1 MGSRASANKHP
12 PPPQTNAPKTK
23 TRHPSNEPPSIRAG
37 AALARVPRACARP
50 GEELRRG
57 PRPGLVRVPI
67 APRRVMRDAG
77 RRENDDEARR
87 EGRNHRAKKRVPTTR
102 AASRFSRC
110 LINSSSR
117 GQKCTAKYAE
127 FSCPSK
133 TVRPRVV
140 RALFRLARARRSTPR
155 SGWPKAPTT
164 RRTTSLTRTTG
175 TVSDVDVRG
184 ARKASRRGPRCIAT
198 VPGKSHRSASR
209 RRPRGARTRRRC
221 ARSPRW
227 HDPIARGHASA
238 ASPPRAR
245 RLHARVRRV
254 RASRSPRSR

>member
-1 MGSRASANKHP
+1 
-12 PPPQTNAPKTK
+12 
-23 TRHPSNEPPSIRAG
+23 
-37 AALARVPRACARP
+37 
-50 GEELRRG
+50 
-57 PRPGLVRVPI
+57 
-67 APRRVMRDAG
+67 MRDRG
-77 RRENDDEARR
+77 RENDRR
-87 EGRNHRAKKRVPTTR
+87 GATGREEPPREEEEMTTR

-127 FSCPSK
+127 FSVPEQNRTSSRHPCPLSA
-133 TVRPRVV
+133 R
-140 RALFRLARARRSTPR
+140 ARARRSTPR

-209 RRPRGARTRRRC
+209 RRPREARTSDDARVRHDGTTRSHEATRRRRRRPRCAGCMLASVAC
-221 ARSPRW
+221 ARRP
-227 HDPIARGHASA
+227 SA
-238 ASPPRAR
+238 QS
-245 RLHARVRRV
+245 LGFFLSSARVEI
-254 RASRSPRSR
+254 